1 MKASKKTTREATELF
16 RSCLARGLLNE
27 AQVRQVVGELV
38 RTKPRGYLNTLSY
51 LLRLVKLHCS
61 LHTAKVESAF
71 GLPAELRTNLQ
82 NGLERMYGPGLDTA
96 FVENPALIAGLRIQ
110 VGSDVFDGSVRG
122 RLAALAE
129 RF

>member
-1 MKASKKTTREATELF
+1 MKASKKTKREATELL
-16 RSCLARGLLNE
+16 RSCLAQGSLNE
-27 AQVRQVVGELV
+27 AHVRQVVGELV
-38 RTKPRGYLNTLSY
+38 RTKPRDYLNTLSY
-51 LLRLVKLHCS
+51 FLRLLKLHCS
-61 LHTAKVESAF
+61 LHTAKVESAV
-71 GLPAELRTNLQ
+71 GLPAEMRTNLQ

-96 FVENPALIAGLRIQ
+96 FVENPALIGGLRIQ